1 MHHNY
6 SEEEEELTCLL
17 FSHAQMYNIQDS
29 IITFQKLENTIILQI
44 KVAYDLSKYDSCTIL
59 FSSSF
64 ISLCA
69 QRGII

>member
-6 SEEEEELTCLL
+6 SEEELTCLL

-44 KVAYDLSKYDSCTIL
+44 KVAYDLAKYYSCTIL

-69 QRGII
+69 QRNNIVF